1 MRTGGESKKVG
12 SFWWGPTHYQPPS
25 TLLIYITKIEV
36 FSTYVLVEQLVMI
49 VNNLK
54 GVIMS

>member
-1 MRTGGESKKVG
+1 MRTGGG
-12 SFWWGPTHYQPPS
+12 SEEVELHGRDTHYQPPS